1 MASEIKELTAR
12 NRRQEDFIFTMQ
24 TKLDQALKQV
34 ASLELTIAKI
44 NEEKIEPL

>member
-1 MASEIKELTAR
+1 
-12 NRRQEDFIFTMQ
+12 MQ